1 MTGKTCAATR
11 GIARPNGSF
20 SRTHCSL
27 VVKHKVVVVKLH
39 GCILHH
45 VSILFFTYQIN
56 SAPLMYSFLFMEC
69 ISNPISP
76 LVSQILMLRLLEF
89 CSIVLLCTWVRVTF
103 YSFEQQQSR
112 DVRNPCVI
120 SLVWFSFLSL
130 VLSGNYEVAPLQ
142 RRRAL
147 QLVSGIIT
155 AVRCS

>member
-20 SRTHCSL
+20 SRAHCSL

-112 DVRNPCVI
+112 DARNPCVI

-130 VLSGNYEVAPLQ
+130 VLSGIMKSLHCNAAEHSSL
-142 RRRAL
+142 
-147 QLVSGIIT
+147 
-155 AVRCS
+155 